1 MHTVRRSR
9 AERDHVAVSS
19 LAVARRAAIAEP
31 KMSAQLLSAMP
42 VAMFVII
49 YVMNPSY
56 MRPMLDSGA
65 GKAMLGLCAG
75 LIVIGYTV
83 MSRIADVEM

>member
-1 MHTVRRSR
+1 
-9 AERDHVAVSS
+9 
-19 LAVARRAAIAEP
+19 
-31 KMSAQLLSAMP
+31 MP